1 MNSRY
6 DESNKEPHVCKES
19 DKNFQ
24 ETQTDDA
31 ELATLPPPPLPFGY
45 TIQELM
51 SHNHELQ
58 TQKEQLEMK
67 NKAMKNQLKTAQA
80 TLNQKKCKQDST
92 KFNVP
97 TSNIAGLKCFVAN
110 IMWKKVK
117 YLNEQS
123 FDNNPKLVERC
134 YTFMNLANLEHKGNF
149 YLHVTRIVKQ
159 KMVDMRKH
167 HRSVL
172 KTLVIGKFFD
182 HSHKILQSTFLHNTK
197 LLFRLCQKIQQTCL

>member
-67 NKAMKNQLKTAQA
+67 NKAMKNQLKSAQ
-80 TLNQKKCKQDST
+80 TTMNQK
-92 KFNVP
+92 NV
-97 TSNIAGLKCFVAN
+97 S
-110 IMWKKVK
+110 
-117 YLNEQS
+117 
-123 FDNNPKLVERC
+123 
-134 YTFMNLANLEHKGNF
+134 
-149 YLHVTRIVKQ
+149 
-159 KMVDMRKH
+159 
-167 HRSVL
+167 
-172 KTLVIGKFFD
+172 
-182 HSHKILQSTFLHNTK
+182 
-197 LLFRLCQKIQQTCL
+197 KIQQNLMYLPATLLDSNVLLLTLCGKK